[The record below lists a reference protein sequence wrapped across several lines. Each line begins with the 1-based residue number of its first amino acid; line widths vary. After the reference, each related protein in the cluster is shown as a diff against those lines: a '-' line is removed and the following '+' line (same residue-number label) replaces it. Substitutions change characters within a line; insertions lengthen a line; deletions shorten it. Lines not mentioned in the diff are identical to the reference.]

1 MGKRGQ
7 VSFEYLAVFAFAL
20 LLTIPLII
28 LYIDQSNS
36 IKTDTANAQAYRVVS
51 KISDSADEV
60 YYQGV
65 PAKKTIRI
73 AFPEG
78 VEEININGSYIE
90 FEINIDGKDYY
101 IGKESHSPLNG
112 TLRRFSGDHTITFTA
127 RDSDIFMEDN

>member
-7 VSFEYLAVFAFAL
+7 VSIEYLAVFAFAM

-36 IKTDTANAQAYRVVS
+36 MKIDTANAQAYRVVS
-51 KISDSADEV
+51 KIADSADEI
-60 YYQGV
+60 YYQGS

-78 VEEININGSYIE
+78 IQEVNITGSYIE
-90 FEINIDGKDYY
+90 FKINIDGRDYY
-101 IGKESHSPLNG
+101 VGRNSHSPLNG
-112 TLRRFSGDHTITFTA
+112 TLRKFSGDHVITFTA
-127 RDSDIFMEDN
+127 RDEDVLLEDN